1 MFITFEGTEGCGKST
16 LIQNLAQDLR
26 ESGKHVVVTRE
37 PGGITVAENIRN
49 IILHQSMEPLT
60 ELFLYEA
67 ARAEHYKKVIEPA
80 LRDKKWVL
88 CDRFTDSTLAYQ
100 GAARGLDTK
109 MIIKLNEFATE
120 GREPDITIV
129 LDLPVEVGLARAKD
143 PNKFEAE
150 GIAFQ
155 NKVRKAYLA
164 LAKKNPKRFE
174 VIPVEDVDPEG
185 VCALAIHAIVEKAQ
199 ALKAQ
204 AAKGK
209 KK

>member
-1 MFITFEGTEGCGKST
+1 M
-16 LIQNLAQDLR
+16 
-26 ESGKHVVVTRE
+26 
-37 PGGITVAENIRN
+37 
-49 IILHQSMEPLT
+49 
-60 ELFLYEA
+60 YEA

-109 MIIKLNEFATE
+109 MIVKLNDFATE
-120 GREPDITIV
+120 GRQPDITIL

-155 NKVRKAYLA
+155 NKVRKAYHA
-164 LAKKNPKRFE
+164 LAKKDPKRFE
-174 VIPVEDVDPEG
+174 VIPVEGASPEE
-185 VCALAIHAIVEKAQ
+185 VCQMAVIAIVEKAQ